1 MNGRPID
8 HVVHRVDDLDRAA
21 ATFEKL
27 GFTLTPTAYHEDR
40 MGTRNRLAQFRGRN
54 FIELLEVDR
63 PETLQP
69 HDFAATP
76 PFFGFG
82 AHNKAMAGFGEGM
95 TMLVFRTEDA
105 RADIASFA
113 EEGIATY
120 APFDFERQ
128 ARLPDGKEV
137 TVSFSL
143 GFATSPDMPRLAFF
157 VCENRAQDYFWKPDF
172 QTHRN
177 GAESISAV
185 YFRSEMPERDA
196 AFLAQLFGG
205 RVSLRDGGFA
215 VAAGEEQELRVFSP
229 DAIAALDPSFVGPD
243 DGSTVMAGLELAGST
258 AAPTVPSSEAH
269 GVFLAWRA
277 R

>member
-1 MNGRPID
+1 MNGRSID

-63 PETLQP
+63 PERLQP
-69 HDFAATP
+69 HDFGATP

-82 AHNKAMAGFGEGM
+82 AHNREMAGFGEGM
-95 TMLVFRTEDA
+95 TMLVFRTDDA

-113 EEGIATY
+113 EEGIPTY
-120 APFDFERQ
+120 APFDFERR
-128 ARLPDGKEV
+128 AKLPDGNEV

-143 GFATSPDMPRLAFF
+143 GFATSPDMPRVAFF

-172 QTHRN
+172 QSHAN

-185 YFRSEMPERDA
+185 YFCSEMPERDA
-196 AFLAQLFGG
+196 AFLARLFGG
-205 RVSLRDGGFA
+205 RVTLHEGGFA
-215 VAAGEEQELRVFSP
+215 VAAGEAQELRVLTP
-229 DAIAALDPSFVGPD
+229 DAIAALDHTFAAPE
-243 DGSTVMAGLELAGST
+243 DGSTVLAGLELAGRESLP
-258 AAPTVPSSEAH
+258 AIPSGAAH
-269 GVFLAWRA
+269 GVFLTWQG
-277 R
+277 